1 MYHRIKKSVYLTVS
15 LTPRLERRLNL
26 PDSGTATE
34 VKLDRPWQVIVLTAP
49 VSLTRI
55 SHRFLL
61 NGYKCMYERGLCN
74 LARNRSSFG
83 GCSAET
89 SKRQAREAVL
99 SLRSAWSRA
108 RARSRRGSR
117 SALPRIAS
125 RICETSG
132 LMSYV
137 VMVFHL
143 ESLDTVRKGRA
154 STCSLCRATC
164 IWSYAWYLFLAG
176 LQSLLVREIDPSC
189 EEAVDNLTSCP
200 IGGSLCAKH
209 QKCALIRD
217 ILLNR
222 ELDLSGWLS
231 GRRGRPFQRA
241 YPPLPESGKR
251 ALTPF
256 GISG

>member
-137 VMVFHL
+137 VMVFFRVFGYSPEGARQHMLTLPGHL
-143 ESLDTVRKGRA
+143 HLVSMPGISSLPDCRASLFGRLIRVVRKSVDTV
-154 STCSLCRATC
+154 T
-164 IWSYAWYLFLAG
+164 
-176 LQSLLVREIDPSC
+176 
-189 EEAVDNLTSCP
+189 
-200 IGGSLCAKH
+200 
-209 QKCALIRD
+209 
-217 ILLNR
+217 
-222 ELDLSGWLS
+222 
-231 GRRGRPFQRA
+231 
-241 YPPLPESGKR
+241 
-251 ALTPF
+251 
-256 GISG
+256 